1 MVLEMKTQEQILDHL
16 REYGWAVIENYWSR
30 EKCEEALEQLH
41 NIPKEVLE
49 GPCQGGDYRCQ
60 HSNRYM
66 KASDEL
72 LNDSFIQG
80 IADGYSKCNLAD
92 RVLAGIVPYV
102 EGSDT
107 DSGGGW
113 HIDADWIDKQFKC
126 FIYLNDVGEKN
137 GPFTF
142 IQKSKEVSEKI
153 STHDNLRVS
162 EEDIMESV
170 NPEDIIEFVAP
181 AGTCILADTTFLHR
195 GKQIEEGVRYTIT
208 TYFYE
213 NNGE

>member
-1 MVLEMKTQEQILDHL
+1 MVLEMKTQEQISDHL

-30 EKCEEALEQLH
+30 EKCEEALEQL
-41 NIPKEVLE
+41 NSVPREVFE
-49 GPCQGGDYRCQ
+49 SGQGGDYRCQ

-72 LNDSFIQG
+72 LSDSFIQG
-80 IADGYSKCNLAD
+80 IADEYSSCNRAD
-92 RVLAGIVPYV
+92 RVVVGIVPHV

-113 HIDADWIDKQFKC
+113 HIDADSIDKQLKC

-142 IQKSKEVSEKI
+142 IQKSKAISERI

-162 EEDIMESV
+162 EEDIIESV

-195 GKQIEEGVRYTIT
+195 GKQIQDGVRYTLT